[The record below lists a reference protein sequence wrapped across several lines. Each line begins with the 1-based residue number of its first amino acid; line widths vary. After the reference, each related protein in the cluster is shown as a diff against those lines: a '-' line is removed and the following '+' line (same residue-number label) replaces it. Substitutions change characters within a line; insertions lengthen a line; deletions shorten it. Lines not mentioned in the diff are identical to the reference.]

1 MDDYQTI
8 LYIIIGVIYLLAR
21 ILKRKKPQVPLPKV
35 EREIPEAEVTA
46 QGPERKRPLS
56 FEDLIKEISG
66 GKTPEEPETIAE
78 PSKPEPISEPAVPD
92 ATAQATYQESIKT
105 DKRLKKKSSKS
116 KALFKEPRIFEEFD
130 SEEGESQ
137 YLAEDIRRS
146 LKNNWDIKK
155 AIVINEILTRKYK

>member
-35 EREIPEAEVTA
+35 EGEILEADEK
-46 QGPERKRPLS
+46 GPERKRPLS
-56 FEDLIKEISG
+56 FDQLIKEISG

-78 PSKPEPISEPAVPD
+78 PIKHEPISQPAVPD
-92 ATAQATYQESIKT
+92 ATAEATYEESIKT
-105 DKRLKKKSSKS
+105 AKRLKKKSSKS
-116 KALFKEPRIFEEFD
+116 KALVEEPRIFEEFD
-130 SEEGESQ
+130 TEEGESDF
-137 YLAEDIRRS
+137 LAEDIRRS